1 MPTSTSS
8 EKGKMRQ
15 GLSVFTSKITLP
27 NRFIFFNRLWPIST
41 LPMLELGS
49 SFKTNTLLHWL
60 EAGEGEARVSRQNRK
75 RSRAKKFARECSGTR
90 WWQTNLIGLKAFDQN
105 KVRSVLGNG
114 KRKTLDS
121 PPR

>member
-49 SFKTNTLLHWL
+49 SFKTNTFFWAENIRANRL
-60 EAGEGEARVSRQNRK
+60 EVSRKNFSIQKNNSSLIKNR
-75 RSRAKKFARECSGTR
+75 
-90 WWQTNLIGLKAFDQN
+90 I
-105 KVRSVLGNG
+105 
-114 KRKTLDS
+114 
-121 PPR
+121 